1 MLCQGVGSLI
11 GGLQEHYIETVL
23 HRQNIPFF
31 QAQFVSAA
39 GFYIINRIM
48 GKGNHFIHG
57 GVFHYHKGR
66 KQLGNTGRRQLYMD
80 ILGKE
85 NGP

>member
-1 MLCQGVGSLI
+1 
-11 GGLQEHYIETVL
+11 
-23 HRQNIPFF
+23 
-31 QAQFVSAA
+31 
-39 GFYIINRIM
+39 M